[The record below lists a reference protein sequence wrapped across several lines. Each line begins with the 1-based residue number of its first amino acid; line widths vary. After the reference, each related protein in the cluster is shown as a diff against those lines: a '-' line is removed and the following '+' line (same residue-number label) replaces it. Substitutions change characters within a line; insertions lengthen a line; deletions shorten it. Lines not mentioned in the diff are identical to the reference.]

1 MNICIQVNIDRE
13 QSKSGILIEDLDN
26 LIVNILPLNNLIL
39 RGLMAIPSKIN
50 ALKENINSY
59 KILRAEYDRLSSKYI
74 HMDTLS
80 IGMSNDYKLALDNG
94 SNMIRIGTLI
104 FGNRK

>member
-1 MNICIQVNIDRE
+1 MRMHAHMHMI
-13 QSKSGILIEDLDN
+13 
-26 LIVNILPLNNLIL
+26 
-39 RGLMAIPSKIN
+39 
-50 ALKENINSY
+50 
-59 KILRAEYDRLSSKYI
+59 KYI